1 MKKIYYGKQFI
12 DNKDVLSVRNS
23 LRNNLISG
31 GKLIRQ
37 FEKKVKS
44 ILKSKFV
51 FACSSGTSG
60 LHLAMLSINLK
71 KDDVVL
77 MPTINF
83 IASYNIAKMIGAKIF
98 LVDVDRRTGQMTPDL
113 LKKCIKENNI
123 KKINLIICMHH
134 GGHVANIDEIY
145 KIKKKFNCFIIEDAC
160 HALGSKY
167 KSKNNY
173 INVGSCKH
181 SDIAVFSLHPVKSI
195 TTGEG
200 GLVSTNDNKLSKRI
214 QLFRS
219 HGIQRDKNCYW
230 KYNVKDIGL
239 NYRISDI
246 NCALGISQ
254 LRKLNLF
261 INKRKKIALKYISL
275 LKEFYEYINLPNKS
289 EISHS
294 ACHLFIIS
302 INYKKLDSNKDR
314 FIKFMNKHN
323 IFPQFHY
330 IPIFKFSVYKNIQ
343 IKSFK
348 NSLIYYKNCISL
360 PIFYSLSLKEQ
371 KFIVRTIKKFI
382 NYEKKY

>member
-1 MKKIYYGKQFI
+1 
-12 DNKDVLSVRNS
+12 
-23 LRNNLISG
+23 
-31 GKLIRQ
+31 
-37 FEKKVKS
+37 
-44 ILKSKFV
+44 
-51 FACSSGTSG
+51 
-60 LHLAMLSINLK
+60 MLSINLK
-71 KDDVVL
+71 KDDIVL

-123 KKINLIICMHH
+123 KKINLIICMYH

-167 KSKNNY
+167 KLKNNY

-200 GLVSTNDNKLSKRI
+200 GLVSTNDKKLSKRI

-254 LRKLNLF
+254 LKKLNLF
-261 INKRKKIALKYISL
+261 INKRKKIALNYISL
-275 LKEFYEYINLPNKS
+275 LKGFNEYINIPNKS

-348 NSLIYYKNCISL
+348 NSLIYHKNSISL